1 MRRRNFITLLG
12 GAAAT
17 WPLGAH
23 AQQPAVCPGGP
34 PRFVSRNLALPVVG
48 VLLGESM
55 RESPQLLA
63 DRVRAFRQGLSEAG
77 YFEGSVTILFRF
89 AQGQNDWLPA
99 LAADLVH
106 RQVAVIATGGAA
118 ATLAAKAATATI
130 PIVSSGGDDTES
142 WHLAGV
148 YTGRVL
154 KGEPPTRQ

>member
-1 MRRRNFITLLG
+1 MSHRHGSFPVSRREFITLIG

-23 AQQPAVCPGGP
+23 AQQPAV
-34 PRFVSRNLALPVVG
+34 PVVG
-48 VLLGESM
+48 VLIRESI

-63 DRVRAFRQGLSEAG
+63 DRVRAFRQGLSETG

-130 PIVSSGGDDTES
+130 PIVSSEGDDTES

-148 YTGRVL
+148 YTGCVL